1 MKDGDN
7 GYHGDNG
14 GDDTRIEMIE
24 IVRYDGSM
32 RGQWDEMVRNSRNGT
47 FLHER
52 GYMDYH
58 SDRFTDCSL
67 VALRE
72 GKMCALLPANID
84 GDTLWSHRGL
94 TYGGWLL
101 PLKHFDTTVMVEV
114 MDAAMSWMRAN
125 NLKRLVYKPV
135 PHIYHRYPC
144 EEDLYALFRH
154 GASLIETNIST
165 TIDLT
170 CPLPLDRGNKSGVN
184 AARKASIQTG
194 ESNDWEGYWD
204 LLSSLLGE
212 RYGTRP
218 VHTLDEIKLLQSR
231 FPDNLRLYTATHDGE
246 LLAGV
251 VMYYS
256 GPVAHS
262 QYIGASQQ
270 GKESKALT
278 LLFDWLIKESAEK
291 GYRYFDFGISNE
303 DHGRYLNEGL
313 VRQKCRLGGRGIVYN
328 TFEILL

>member
-1 MKDGDN
+1 
-7 GYHGDNG
+7 
-14 GDDTRIEMIE
+14 MID
-24 IVRYDGSM
+24 IVKYDASM
-32 RGQWDEMVRNSRNGT
+32 ASQWDEFVGRSRNGT
-47 FLHER
+47 FLLKR

-67 VALRE
+67 VAMHD

-94 TYGGWLL
+94 TYGGWII
-101 PLKHFDTTVMVEV
+101 PFKHFDTTVMVKV
-114 MDAAMSWMRAN
+114 MDAAVEWMRAN
-125 NLKRLVYKPV
+125 GIKRLVYKAV

-154 GASLIETNIST
+154 HATLAETNIST

-170 CPLPLDRGNKSGVN
+170 CPLPLDRGNTSGAT
-184 AARKASIQTG
+184 AARKAGIKVGASD
-194 ESNDWEGYWD
+194 DWVGYWQ
-204 LLSSLLGE
+204 LLSSLLND
-212 RYGTRP
+212 RYDTRP
-218 VHTLDEIKLLQSR
+218 VHTLEEIQLLHSR
-231 FPDNLRLYTATHDGE
+231 FPESIRLYTATHDGD

-251 VMYYS
+251 VMYLS
-256 GPVAHS
+256 MPVAHC
-262 QYIGASQQ
+262 QYIGASPQ
-270 GKESKALT
+270 GKDSKALT
-278 LLFDWLIKESAEK
+278 LLFDYLIQESTRL

-328 TFEILL
+328 TFEINL

>member
-1 MKDGDN
+1 MA
-7 GYHGDNG
+7 
-14 GDDTRIEMIE
+14 T
-24 IVRYDGSM
+24 
-32 RGQWDEMVRNSRNGT
+32 QWDEMVKNSRNGT
-47 FLHER
+47 FLHQR

-58 SDRFTDCSL
+58 SDRFADCSL
-67 VALRE
+67 VALHN
-72 GKMCALLPANID
+72 GKVCALLPACIE
-84 GDTLWSHRGL
+84 GDTLYSHRGL
-94 TYGGWLL
+94 TYGAWIV

-114 MDAAMSWMRAN
+114 MDAAIVWMREN
-125 NLKRLVYKPV
+125 GIRRFVYKPV

-170 CPLPLDRGNKSGVN
+170 CPIPLDRGNKSGAN
-184 AARKASIQTG
+184 AARKAGIKVGASD
-194 ESNDWEGYWD
+194 DWEGYWC
-204 LLSSLLGE
+204 LLSSLLDE

-218 VHTLDEIKLLQSR
+218 VHTLDEIELLHGRS
-231 FPDNLRLYTATHDGE
+231 PENIRLYTATLDGE

-256 GPVAHS
+256 QPVAHC
-262 QYIGASQQ
+262 QYIGASPR
-270 GKESKALT
+270 GKDSKALT
-278 LLFDWLIKESAEK
+278 LLFDHLIKESTQQ

-313 VRQKCRLGGRGIVYN
+313 VRQKCRLGGRGIAYHVMEVN
-328 TFEILL
+328 I

>member
-1 MKDGDN
+1 M
-7 GYHGDNG
+7 
-14 GDDTRIEMIE
+14 TE
-24 IVRYDGSM
+24 IIRYESSMAARWNEFVR
-32 RGQWDEMVRNSRNGT
+32 QSRNGT
-47 FLHER
+47 LLHER

-72 GKMCALLPANID
+72 GKLCALLPACVE

-94 TYGGWLL
+94 TYGGWLM
-101 PLKHFDTTVMVEV
+101 PLKHFDATVMIDV
-114 MDAAMSWMRAN
+114 MDAACQWMSEN
-125 NLKRLVYKPV
+125 GIKRLVYKPV

-154 GASLIETNIST
+154 QARLIETNIST

-170 CPLPLDRGNKSGVN
+170 CPLPLDRGNKSGLN
-184 AARKASIQTG
+184 AARKAGIQVRPS
-194 ESNDWEGYWD
+194 EDWQGYWH
-204 LLSSLLGE
+204 LLSSLLDE

-218 VHTLDEIKLLQSR
+218 VHTLDEMRLLQSR
-231 FPDNLRLYTATHDGE
+231 FPENIKLYTATLHNE

-251 VMYYS
+251 VMYLS
-256 GPVAHS
+256 HPVAHC
-262 QYIGASQQ
+262 QYIGASPQ
-270 GKESKALT
+270 GKDIKALT
-278 LLFDWLIKESAEK
+278 LLFDHLINESQQQ

-313 VRQKCRLGGRGIVYN
+313 VRQKSRLGGRGIVYN
-328 TFEILL
+328 TFEINL

>member
-1 MKDGDN
+1 
-7 GYHGDNG
+7 
-14 GDDTRIEMIE
+14 MIE
-24 IVRYDGSM
+24 IVKYDGSM
-32 RGQWDEMVRNSRNGT
+32 RSQWDEMVRNSRNGT

-67 VALRE
+67 VALRD
-72 GKMCALLPANID
+72 GKACSLLPANID

-94 TYGGWLL
+94 TYGSWIV
-101 PLKHFDTTVMVEV
+101 PFKRFDTTVMVEV
-114 MDAAMSWMRAN
+114 MDAAVAWMRAN
-125 NLKRLVYKPV
+125 GLKRLVYKPV

-154 GASLIETNIST
+154 GASLTETNIST

-170 CPLPLDRGNKSGVN
+170 CPLPLDRGNKSGLN
-184 AARKASIQTG
+184 AALKAGIEVG
-194 ESNDWEGYWD
+194 ESDDWSGYWQ
-204 LLSSLLGE
+204 LLSSLLNE
-212 RYGTRP
+212 RYDTRP
-218 VHTLDEIKLLQSR
+218 VHTLEEIKLLQSR
-231 FPDNLRLYTATHDGE
+231 FPDNIRLYTATHDGE

-251 VMYYS
+251 VMYLS

-262 QYIGASQQ
+262 QYIGASPQ

-278 LLFDWLIKESAEK
+278 LLFDRLIKECAEK

-328 TFEILL
+328 TFEIIL

>member
-1 MKDGDN
+1 M
-7 GYHGDNG
+7 
-14 GDDTRIEMIE
+14 MVE
-24 IVRYDGSM
+24 IKKYDSSM
-32 RGQWDEMVRNSRNGT
+32 AAQWNEMVLRSRNGT
-47 FLHER
+47 FLHQR

-58 SDRFTDCSL
+58 SDRFVDCSL

-72 GKMCALLPANID
+72 GKPCALLPACID
-84 GDTLWSHRGL
+84 GDTLYSHRGL

-101 PLKHFDTTVMVEV
+101 PLKHYDASVMVEV
-114 MDAAMSWMRAN
+114 MDAAVEWMHAN
-125 NLKRLVYKPV
+125 GIKRLVYKPV

-154 GASLIETNIST
+154 EARLVETNIST

-170 CPLPLDRGNKSGVN
+170 CLLPLDRGNKSGSN
-184 AARKASIQTG
+184 AARKAGIHVGPSD
-194 ESNDWEGYWD
+194 DWEGYWQ
-204 LLSSLLGE
+204 LLSSLLGS

-218 VHTLDEIKLLQSR
+218 VHSLDEIRLLQSR
-231 FPDNLRLYTATHDGE
+231 FPDNILLYTATLEGE

-251 VMYYS
+251 VMYLCP
-256 GPVAHS
+256 PVAHS
-262 QYIGASQQ
+262 QYIGATMR

-278 LLFDWLIKESAEK
+278 LLFDYLITTHREL

-313 VRQKCRLGGRGIVYN
+313 VRQKSRLGGRGIVYN
-328 TFEILL
+328 TFEINL